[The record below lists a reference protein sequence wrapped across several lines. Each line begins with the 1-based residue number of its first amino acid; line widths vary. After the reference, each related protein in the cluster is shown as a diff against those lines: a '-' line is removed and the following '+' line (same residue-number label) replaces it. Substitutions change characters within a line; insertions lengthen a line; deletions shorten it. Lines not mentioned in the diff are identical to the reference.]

1 MNLFELFVK
10 IGVDDQASKN
20 ISKIRAGLEKGLSK
34 AAKIGTSSIVSL
46 GAAAIKTF
54 ADFEQLAGGA
64 ELMFGNAF
72 ESVMKNAKNAY
83 KTVQMSQNEY
93 LQQVNGFATGL
104 KTSLGG
110 NEKAAADLAHR
121 IVQAEAD
128 IVAATGNTQ
137 ENVQNAFNGIM
148 KSNFTMLDNLQI
160 GITPTKEG
168 FQEVID
174 KVNDWNAAM
183 GNARNYQ
190 MGNLADMQSALV
202 DYIEMVGMS
211 GYAQNEATGTILGSF
226 ASMKSA
232 ASDFATSL
240 IDENGDVGASWDNL
254 KETVGAFVDNL
265 KPKIMEF
272 LGAIS
277 PIATTVSGITG
288 AFVAFKA
295 AASIS
300 ALIGTLVASFQAYQ
314 KANEGAT
321 IAQWAMNAAMNAN
334 PIALIV
340 TLIGGLVAALVT
352 LWNTN
357 DNFKNALIGAWG
369 EIKNAAVVV
378 WESIV
383 EFFTE
388 DIPNAFNVV
397 INFVKDNW
405 QSLLLLITNP
415 IAGALKLLYDLN
427 PKFKGWVDDLL
438 GKIRSWIGGI
448 VSIGEDIVDGLKTG
462 ISDAWSGLKTAISNM
477 WTNIKNVFSGAY
489 TSFSS
494 IGLNIVSGIK
504 AGISNAWTNLKT
516 WFKSLFGDL
525 TGIAKKILG
534 IASPSKVFKSIG
546 AFTAEGFGIGFEN
559 EFDHVKKEMENA
571 LTFDIAKVG
580 ISSSIKN
587 YHGIGFNDGIMRGSV
602 SITQNIYS
610 EAKTAADLMQEALYH
625 QERAVLLGV

>member
-10 IGVDDQASKN
+10 VGVDDQASGK
-20 ISKIRAGLEKGLSK
+20 ISAISEKLGNGLKT
-34 AAKIGTSSIVSL
+34 AAKIGVSAVASL
-46 GAAAIKTF
+46 GAVAIKTY

-64 ELMFGNAF
+64 ELMFGDAF
-72 ESVMKNAKNAY
+72 ETVMENAKNAY

-104 KTSLGG
+104 KTALGG
-110 NEKAAADLAHR
+110 NEQAAAELSHR

-128 IVAATGNTQ
+128 IVAATGNTA

-174 KVNDWNAAM
+174 KVNEWNKANGEAT
-183 GNARNYQ
+183 NYQ

-211 GYAQNEATGTILGSF
+211 GYAQKEASGTILGSF

-254 KETVGAFVDNL
+254 KETVGTFVDNL

-272 LGAIS
+272 LEAIS
-277 PIATTVSGITG
+277 PIATTVAGITS
-288 AFVAFKA
+288 AFVAFKT

-314 KANEGAT
+314 KANQGAT

-334 PIALIV
+334 PIVLIV
-340 TLIGGLVAALVT
+340 TLIAGLVAALVT
-352 LWNTN
+352 LWHTN
-357 DNFKNALIGAWG
+357 DDFRNALIGAWDA
-369 EIKNAAVVV
+369 IKKAAVVV

-383 EFFTE
+383 KFFTE
-388 DIPNAFNVV
+388 DIPNAFKAV
-397 INFVKDNW
+397 INFVKNNW
-405 QSLLLLITNP
+405 QALLLFITNP

-427 PKFKGWVDDLL
+427 PKFKEWVDNLF
-438 GKIRSWIGGI
+438 GKIKDWFGGMKDVGKNIVNGLLEGIKSTWSKLTKWFTDAWNNLVGGVKDFLGIHSPSRVFAGIGKNMALGVGEGWDDEFGDVAKDINGSMSFDDATFGVNAYGTYSGSGMLGGIGG
-448 VSIGEDIVDGLKTG
+448 
-462 ISDAWSGLKTAISNM
+462 
-477 WTNIKNVFSGAY
+477 
-489 TSFSS
+489 TSF
-494 IGLNIVSGIK
+494 GTVNINIEGY
-504 AGISNAWTNLKT
+504 NAQDDDELAEM
-516 WFKSLFGDL
+516 
-525 TGIAKKILG
+525 IAEKLQTMTERRG
-534 IASPSKVFKSIG
+534 AVF
-546 AFTAEGFGIGFEN
+546 A
-559 EFDHVKKEMENA
+559 
-571 LTFDIAKVG
+571 
-580 ISSSIKN
+580 
-587 YHGIGFNDGIMRGSV
+587 
-602 SITQNIYS
+602 
-610 EAKTAADLMQEALYH
+610 
-625 QERAVLLGV
+625 